1 MCGIFAILGI
11 NNCYP
16 CIIEGLKILQN
27 RGYDSAGICSLKSGR
42 FIVDKYATDNTD
54 SISKLQNI
62 DVATKHK
69 NVSFCISHTRWAT
82 HGIKSDANSHPHL
95 DNTRTFSIVHNG
107 IIENYKVIKNFL
119 FEKGYIFHSD
129 TDSEVLVNL
138 ISFHYFNTSDTT
150 QSADDRVRYSI
161 QETMKEIRGTFGICL
176 MCLNT
181 PNSLY
186 IFRRGSPLVFTTN
199 ESSLIVASE
208 QSAIQ
213 KYTNNYKVPNENDI
227 IKFTIDNN
235 RIINDE
241 NINKL
246 DDNTIELIKFNTTL
260 GDYKHWTIKEINE
273 INIFSN
279 LAINLGGRISSEKE
293 VKLGGLEYYKDIIIS
308 KENIII
314 LGCGSS
320 LFAAKFVSKY
330 LSGLRISNNIQCI
343 NACEFDLDD
352 YCDNFLNKTIFIFIS
367 QSGETYDLIKILN
380 KINKNNYFSIGVVNK
395 VGSYISKNTTCGV
408 YANSGNEIGV
418 AATKSYINQCIVLML
433 IGIFI
438 SQYRDTSVLF
448 RMKLIK
454 SIKNFCLEKID
465 IDNIEAQVLE
475 LVDKIYNSK
484 NMFVLGSS
492 FCEAI
497 AGEGSLK
504 IKELTYIH
512 SESYS
517 MGELKHGP
525 LSLICDDI
533 PVIFFNLLSNKNN
546 ERLSS
551 SLSETKLR
559 GSFNIVICDS
569 DSDIIDNI
577 DFKIKI
583 KNIGE
588 LTPLLAVI
596 PLQLI
601 AYHIAIKKDINPDK
615 PRNLAKTVTVE

>member
-1 MCGIFAILGI
+1 
-11 NNCYP
+11 
-16 CIIEGLKILQN
+16 
-27 RGYDSAGICSLKSGR
+27 
-42 FIVDKYATDNTD
+42 
-54 SISKLQNI
+54 
-62 DVATKHK
+62 
-69 NVSFCISHTRWAT
+69 
-82 HGIKSDANSHPHL
+82 
-95 DNTRTFSIVHNG
+95 
-107 IIENYKVIKNFL
+107 
-119 FEKGYIFHSD
+119 
-129 TDSEVLVNL
+129 
-138 ISFHYFNTSDTT
+138 
-150 QSADDRVRYSI
+150 
-161 QETMKEIRGTFGICL
+161 
-176 MCLNT
+176 
-181 PNSLY
+181 
-186 IFRRGSPLVFTTN
+186 
-199 ESSLIVASE
+199 
-208 QSAIQ
+208 
-213 KYTNNYKVPNENDI
+213 
-227 IKFTIDNN
+227 
-235 RIINDE
+235 
-241 NINKL
+241 
-246 DDNTIELIKFNTTL
+246 
-260 GDYKHWTIKEINE
+260 
-273 INIFSN
+273 
-279 LAINLGGRISSEKE
+279 
-293 VKLGGLEYYKDIIIS
+293 
-308 KENIII
+308 
-314 LGCGSS
+314 
-320 LFAAKFVSKY
+320 
-330 LSGLRISNNIQCI
+330 
-343 NACEFDLDD
+343 
-352 YCDNFLNKTIFIFIS
+352 
-367 QSGETYDLIKILN
+367 
-380 KINKNNYFSIGVVNK
+380 
-395 VGSYISKNTTCGV
+395 
-408 YANSGNEIGV
+408 
-418 AATKSYINQCIVLML
+418 ML